1 MRNSPRRER
10 AASSANPSQPNTLLV
25 GDVLK
30 HLSGL
35 AKLYSDAKTG
45 NADMGDGVVHV
56 VKALRPYA
64 DSPVSELESAIA
76 KRKRSSAPKAAPR
89 KPQAELPPE
98 LESLE
103 RSEVEAILQDDAYTK
118 RQIAELG
125 YRRFGISQPAL
136 ARSRREDALM
146 SIRAAMEHELSIE
159 VIGAEA
165 ERVGK
170 ARLN

>member
-1 MRNSPRRER
+1 MRNSQRMER
-10 AASSANPSQPNTLLV
+10 AALTDSPTRDPLLV
-25 GDVLK
+25 KDVLK

-45 NADMGDGVVHV
+45 NADMGDGVGHV

-76 KRKRSSAPKAAPR
+76 KRKRSSMPKATPR
-89 KPQAELPPE
+89 KPQAELPLE